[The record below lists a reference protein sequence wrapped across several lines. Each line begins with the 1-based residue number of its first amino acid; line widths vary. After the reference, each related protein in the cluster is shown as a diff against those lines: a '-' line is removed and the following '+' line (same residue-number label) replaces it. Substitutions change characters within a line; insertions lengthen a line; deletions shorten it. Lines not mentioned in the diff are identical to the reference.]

1 MLGAKV
7 EIWSLLLLLPLAV
20 QGAVIQVTAGGEVS
34 VPTYMFSDSSGS
46 SVATLTGNVTDGKI
60 TASGVLEASDVQT
73 TGGVRLSFPA
83 EIRMFAGSTAPT
95 GWMLCDGAAISRTS
109 YSALFAAIGDTFG
122 SGDGS
127 STFNLPNFINR
138 SPLGAGT
145 RSVGTTGGGETHA
158 LQASELPSHT
168 HGFTTNFLTSTSG
181 AHTHE
186 YPMGGDIQKPAG
198 GGGAEVRYH
207 RAEYNDCTDLP
218 SPSWCGGY
226 THNTFSGGEHE
237 HSGTV
242 SGTTGSAGSGAAHSI
257 MSPFLA
263 INFIIKT

>member
-1 MLGAKV
+1 M
-7 EIWSLLLLLPLAV
+7 IWLLLPLTV

-34 VPTYMFSDSSGS
+34 VPTYMYSFGS
-46 SVATLTGNVTDGKI
+46 PVATLTAEVADGKITASGVLEASGVQATGNI

-127 STFNLPNFINR
+127 TTFNLPSFINR

-145 RSVGTTGGGETHA
+145 RSVGTTGGGETHV
-158 LQASELPSHT
+158 LQELELP
-168 HGFTTNFLTSTSG
+168 
-181 AHTHE
+181 
-186 YPMGGDIQKPAG
+186 
-198 GGGAEVRYH
+198 
-207 RAEYNDCTDLP
+207 
-218 SPSWCGGY
+218 
-226 THNTFSGGEHE
+226 
-237 HSGTV
+237 
-242 SGTTGSAGSGAAHSI
+242 
-257 MSPFLA
+257 
-263 INFIIKT
+263 